1 MDPFVPAIE
10 ELAQALLSDEGA
22 DQALAEIAEDHGLA
36 AQALRNRAARALG
49 PLESYKQRQADLNKE
64 RQQPAMRGDPVLAG
78 ASFVAAV
85 SNLRSRLS
93 AVERQAE
100 IERLAAEYGVDPA
113 AHRDAI
119 ERLRRR

>member
-10 ELAQALLSDEGA
+10 ELAQALLSDE
-22 DQALAEIAEDHGLA
+22 DPEEALMDIAEEHGLA
-36 AQALRNRAARALG
+36 VQALRNRAVRGLG
-49 PLESYKQRQADLNKE
+49 PLETYKQRQQELKKE
-64 RQQPAMRGDPVLAG
+64 REQTAMRRDPVLAG

-85 SNLRSRLS
+85 SNLNPRLP
-93 AVERQAE
+93 AADREAE

-119 ERLRRR
+119 ERLRKR

>member
-10 ELAQALLSDEGA
+10 ELAQAILADENL
-22 DQALAEIAEDHGLA
+22 DQALAEIAEEHGLA
-36 AQALRNRAARALG
+36 APALRNRVIRALG
-49 PLESYKQRQADLNKE
+49 PLESYRERQAALKKE
-64 RQQPAMRGDPVLAG
+64 RQQTALRRDPVLAG

-85 SNLRSRLS
+85 SNLSPRLP
-93 AVERQAE
+93 AEERQAE

>member
-10 ELAQALLSDEGA
+10 ELAEAILSGEDVE
-22 DQALAEIAEDHGLA
+22 QALADIAEEHGLS
-36 AQALRNRAARALG
+36 AQALRNRAVRALG
-49 PLESYKQRQADLNKE
+49 PFETYKQRQAELKKE
-64 RQQPAMRGDPVLAG
+64 QEQAALRRDPVFAG

-85 SNLRSRLS
+85 SNLNPRLPE
-93 AVERQAE
+93 AERQAE

-119 ERLRRR
+119 ERMRRR